1 MSKDKLVI
9 EESRS
14 PYGYRIWWYL
24 ADEQELGACVGE
36 GKLWTKKETPT
47 EPEEWECWT
56 VEVTIKSL
64 EPNLDGTGFY
74 FETITEAR
82 NALKVANEA
91 LKQKRPLPE
100 WAKMALKHGWKPPK
114 GWKA

>member
-14 PYGYRIWWYL
+14 PYGFRIWWYL
-24 ADEQELGACVGE
+24 ADEQEMGACIGE
-36 GKLWTKKETPT
+36 GKMWEQKKAPAH
-47 EPEEWECWT
+47 PEEWEAWT
-56 VEVTIKSL
+56 VETAIKSL
-64 EPNLDGTGFY
+64 DPSFDCQGFY

-82 NALKVANEA
+82 SALKVAKEA

-100 WAKMALKHGWKPPK
+100 WAKTALKHGWKPPK